1 MTKDDDP
8 EPSSQVNKNQATE
21 RLSQVS
27 SHIAPDKP
35 QTTKPKSKTASR
47 LPADHSDVLGQI
59 ATLKAIAAKADP
71 HHRGYVRQKQAG
83 KLWVRERID
92 QLLDQG
98 SFQEIGSV
106 SGTVTW
112 KKTAPMRET
121 PVSFVPSNNVQ
132 GAGLL
137 RGRKVL
143 LTADDFSIR
152 SGHADGASTGKTT
165 YVEKLAIALRIPVI
179 KLVDGSSGGGS
190 VTTIRKEGWS
200 YLPHV
205 MSFGPVIQQL
215 NMGIPNLG
223 AVVGPAVCSFDILV
237 VIVKEVMLTLMI
249 QIGLGAARVVSCH
262 FSVMAADVGSLFNAG
277 PKVVEGATF
286 EEGLDFQDLGGPM
299 VHCTNGT
306 IDNLAANEAECFEQL
321 RTVLSYLPNSGSEAP
336 PVIPC
341 DDPEER
347 EDVSLRSI
355 IPRRQARMYNPRT
368 IITSVV
374 DQGSWFEI
382 GALWGRTAIG
392 GLARLGGH
400 PVGVVSLNCEVNG
413 GALDAAGSQKLTRL
427 LKMCD
432 VMNLPV
438 LQFLDIR
445 KYSNQLNGPSYV
457 FQWQDSDKYIAG
469 YAIGTVAERTA
480 TMRWGVE
487 LAKTYYTTTMPIFNV
502 VTRRVFGVA
511 GGVMIGSRD
520 PEMQVAWPS
529 GQWGSL
535 PLDGGI
541 EVGHR
546 HELREAEKVGKKEER
561 YKELEEEYM
570 RLMNPVRTANAFGVE
585 EIIDPKDTRKVCCA
599 WASHIY
605 DVLMKERLADRACGK
620 IQPSFA

>member
-1 MTKDDDP
+1 MAKDNEHAKD
-8 EPSSQVNKNQATE
+8 QATN
-21 RLSQVS
+21 RLNQVS
-27 SHIAPDKP
+27 GHISSKP
-35 QTTKPKSKTASR
+35 PKAKST
-47 LPADHSDVLGQI
+47 LPADHSDVLDQI
-59 ATLKAIAAKADP
+59 ATLRNIAATPNPKQ
-71 HHRGYVRQKQAG
+71 RGYIRQKQAG

-92 QLLDQG
+92 QLLDAG

-112 KKTAPMRET
+112 QKTAPRREK
-121 PVSFVPSNNVQ
+121 PVSFIPSNNVQ

-152 SGHADGASTGKTT
+152 SGHADGSSHGKTV
-165 YVEKLAIALRIPVI
+165 YVEKLAIALRVPVI

-190 VTTIRKEGWS
+190 VTTIKKEGWS

-205 MSFGPVIQQL
+205 ASFPYVVQQL

-223 AVVGPAVCSFDILV
+223 AVVGPA
-237 VIVKEVMLTLMI
+237 
-249 QIGLGAARVVSCH
+249 IGLGAARAVSCH
-262 FSVMAADVGSLFNAG
+262 FSVMAADIGALFNAG

-286 EEGLDFQDLGGPM
+286 EEDLGFQDLGGPM

-306 IDNLAANEAECFEQL
+306 IDNLAANEAECYEQL
-321 RTVLSYLPNSGSEAP
+321 RVVLSYLPNSGSEAP

-341 DDPEER
+341 KDPEDR
-347 EDVSLRSI
+347 EDVALRSV
-355 IPRRQARMYNPRT
+355 IPRRQARMYNALS

-374 DQGSWFEI
+374 DRESWFEI
-382 GALWGRTAIG
+382 GGLWGRTAIG
-392 GLARLGGH
+392 GLARLGGR
-400 PVGVVSLNCEVNG
+400 PVGVISLNCEVNG

-427 LKMCD
+427 LKLCD
-432 VMNLPV
+432 VMNLPI
-438 LQFLDIR
+438 LQFLDV
-445 KYSNQLNGPSYV
+445 P
-457 FQWQDSDKYIAG
+457 G

-487 LAKTYYTTTMPIFNV
+487 LAKAYFSTTVPVFNV

-511 GGVMIGSRD
+511 GGVMLGCRD
-520 PEMQVAWPS
+520 PVMQVAWPS

-546 HELREAEKVGKKEER
+546 HELREAEKIGKKQELYR
-561 YKELEEEYM
+561 ELEEEYQ
-570 RLMNPVRTANAFGVE
+570 RLMNPVRTANAFGIE
-585 EIIDPKDTRKVCCA
+585 EIIDPKDTRSACCA
-599 WASHIY
+599 WASHVY
-605 DVLMKERLADRACGK
+605 DFLMKERLADRACGK
-620 IQPSFA
+620 LQPSFA

>member
-1 MTKDDDP
+1 MAKDGDASPPKGSKD
-8 EPSSQVNKNQATE
+8 QATE
-21 RLSQVS
+21 RLNQVS
-27 SHIAPDKP
+27 SHISPSTEKP
-35 QTTKPKSKTASR
+35 QKIKANSQAAAFR
-47 LPADHSDVLGQI
+47 LPADYSDVLGQI
-59 ATLKAIAAKADP
+59 ATLRAIAAKPDP
-71 HHRGYVRQKQAG
+71 NHRGYVRQKQAG
-83 KLWVRERID
+83 KLWVRERIE
-92 QLLDQG
+92 QLLDP
-98 SFQEIGSV
+98 STFQEIGSV

-112 KKTAPMRET
+112 EKTAPMREK

-132 GAGLL
+132 GAGML

-152 SGHADGASTGKTT
+152 SGHADGATAGKTV
-165 YVEKLAIALRIPVI
+165 YVEKLALALRLPVI

-205 MSFGPVIQQL
+205 SPFIPMVQQL

-223 AVVGPAVCSFDILV
+223 AVVGPA
-237 VIVKEVMLTLMI
+237 
-249 QIGLGAARVVSCH
+249 IGLGAARVVSCH
-262 FSVMAADVGSLFNAG
+262 FSVMAADIGSLFNAG

-306 IDNLAANEAECFEQL
+306 IDNLAANEAECYEQL
-321 RTVLSYLPNSGSEAP
+321 RRVLSYLPNCGSEAP
-336 PVIPC
+336 PVVPSS
-341 DDPEER
+341 DSEER
-347 EDVSLRSI
+347 EDIGLRTI

-368 IITSVV
+368 IIQSVV
-374 DQGSWFEI
+374 DKDSWFEI

-392 GLARLGGH
+392 GLARLGGR
-400 PVGVVSLNCEVNG
+400 PIGVISLDCEVNG

-427 LKMCD
+427 LKLCD
-432 VMNLPV
+432 VMNLPI
-438 LQFLDIR
+438 LQFIDV
-445 KYSNQLNGPSYV
+445 P
-457 FQWQDSDKYIAG
+457 G

-487 LAKTYYTTTMPIFNV
+487 LAKAYFSTTVPVFNL
-502 VTRRVFGVA
+502 VTRRAFGVA
-511 GGVMIGSRD
+511 GGVMLYCRD
-520 PEMQVAWPS
+520 PVMQVAWPS

-546 HELREAEKVGKKEER
+546 HELREAEKEGKKDER
-561 YKELEEEYM
+561 YKELEEEYL

-585 EIIDPKDTRKVCCA
+585 EIIDPKDSRRVCCA
-599 WASHIY
+599 WASHVY
-605 DVLMKERLADRACGK
+605 EVLMRERLLDRANGK
-620 IQPSFA
+620 IRPSFA